1 MRIDKYLK
9 LTRIIKRRTI
19 SKEIINDGRVEINGK
34 LVKPSA
40 EVRPEDVI
48 TLSFSRSKIEV
59 KVLVVDEKE
68 LKKDPDSAYKI
79 ISESK
84 YEN

>member
-19 SKEIINDGRVEINGK
+19 SKEIINNGRVEINGK

-68 LKKDPDSAYKI
+68 LKKEPDSAYKI

>member
-19 SKEIINDGRVEINGK
+19 SKEIIDNGRVEINGK

-40 EVRPEDVI
+40 EVKPEDVV

-59 KVLVVDEKE
+59 KVLVVEEKS